1 MIVAH
6 LSDLHL
12 GHRAFDRAERGQNLR
27 ERDLAVAF
35 QRAVDALVEATPDL
49 VLIAGDVFDR
59 SNPPPGALVA
69 LARGLDEL
77 RTALPETRVLMVA
90 GARDTPQ
97 RTEDA
102 GALAALDT
110 FPNVD
115 AAAGRA
121 RAVVLPAHRT
131 HAILLP
137 YRSAM
142 TRPLPA
148 PEPDLR
154 QRWNIVVAHG
164 RVASEEGEGIPIE
177 HDRWDYVALGGH
189 HTFLKVSDRVVYSG
203 AVERV
208 GVSPWD
214 EAAEEKG
221 FVLANLETGDVR
233 FVPVPGR
240 PVVALAPTHVPVD
253 DPAGLQARLEEV
265 VREVP
270 GGIEGK
276 IVRVRL
282 QGTRPADLRG
292 LDRGFLASLVDEALH
307 FSIELTGTPVPEMD
321 RTPLIDRV
329 TAALDAPDDRVA
341 ALLRRV
347 VGSGAG
353 GPA

>member
-12 GHRAFDRAERGQNLR
+12 GHRAFDRAQRGQNLR

-35 QRAVDALVEATPDL
+35 QRAVAALVDASPDI
-49 VLIAGDVFDR
+49 VAIAGDIFDR

-69 LARGLDEL
+69 LARGLDDL

-121 RAVVLPAHRT
+121 RAVVLPKHHT

-148 PEPDLR
+148 PEPDPR
-154 QRWNIVVAHG
+154 QRWNLVVAHG
-164 RVASEEGEGIPIE
+164 RVTREGTEGIPIE

-189 HTFLKVSDRVVYSG
+189 HTFRRVSDRVVYSG

-221 FVLANLETGDVR
+221 FVLANLESGEVT

-240 PVVALAPTHVPVD
+240 PVVALAPTHVPVG
-253 DPAGLQARLEEV
+253 DPEGLRARLEEV

-276 IVRVRL
+276 IVRIRL
-282 QGTRPADLRG
+282 QGTRPDDLRG
-292 LDRGFLASLVDEALH
+292 LDRSFLASLVDEALH

-329 TAALDAPDDRVA
+329 TAALDEPDDRVI

-353 GPA
+353 GPG